1 MIVFLRVYEA
11 KPKPRLFERWRKPLP
26 TPEKEE
32 ERMYTPATLDLAS
45 VSFSYVDN
53 DGDIVIH
60 KKGSDDVYA
69 LEYSDELFYAIDS
82 AMNNNCKRVVGF
94 VNNLPEEL

>member
-32 ERMYTPATLDLAS
+32 EERIYTPATLDLAS

-60 KKGSDDVYA
+60 KKSSDDVYA
-69 LEYSDELFYAIDS
+69 LEYSDELFYAIDN

-94 VNNLPEEL
+94 VNNLPEE

>member
-32 ERMYTPATLDLAS
+32 KRMYTPATLDLSS
-45 VSFSYVDN
+45 VSFSYVDK

-69 LEYSDELFYAIDS
+69 LEYTDELFAAIDN
-82 AMNNNCKRVVGF
+82 AMNNNCKRVAGF
-94 VNNLPEEL
+94 VNNLTGD